1 MHNDLDFRNQLS
13 RLSSEVAWTRPDG
26 RKAFVPPLKLSDFGD
41 PEFCREHG
49 LRLPYMAGA
58 MAHAIISVGLVVTTA
73 QECMVVSL

>member
-1 MHNDLDFRNQLS
+1 MHNDQDFRNQLS

-49 LRLPYMAGA
+49 LRLP
-58 MAHAIISVGLVVTTA
+58 
-73 QECMVVSL
+73 